1 MLVWCHAKAAIGAL
15 ANISTCFFCCLY
27 TATSSALKLGGS
39 MGRDYN
45 NTQKHADRESM
56 RRNQVPVQNRVL
68 AALPRRDYLHLARY
82 LEPVS
87 LTFGQVLYEPAARI
101 PHVYFPYSGVISL
114 LTVVARGKAAEVGV
128 VGNEGVVGGS
138 SALGIHVS
146 HLRAV
151 VQGAGTAVR
160 ITSSRLHKEFRTRDS
175 WYRELF
181 RFTHAL
187 MTQVAQTAACNR
199 FHTVEAR
206 LARWLLATRD
216 RVHSHHFHLT
226 HEFLSH
232 MLGVRRVGVT
242 AAAAKLQKRRLI
254 TYTRGN
260 IQLLNTAGLEATACE
275 CYGAVKEI
283 YRRSYRT

>member
-1 MLVWCHAKAAIGAL
+1 MLRTVQ
-15 ANISTCFFCCLY
+15 S
-27 TATSSALKLGGS
+27 
-39 MGRDYN
+39 
-45 NTQKHADRESM
+45 
-56 RRNQVPVQNRVL
+56 PVQNRLL
-68 AALPRRDYLHLARY
+68 AALPSQDYRRLARY

-87 LTFGQVLYEPAARI
+87 LAFGQVLYEPAGRI

-114 LTVVARGKAAEVGV
+114 LTVVAMGKAAEVAV

-138 SALGIHVS
+138 AALGIHVS

-160 ITSSRLHKEFRTRDS
+160 ITSSRLHKEFRTHGS

-187 MTQVAQTAACNR
+187 MNQAAQTAACNR

-226 HEFLSH
+226 QQFLSL
-232 MLGVRRVGVT
+232 MLGVRRVAVT
-242 AAAAKLQKRRLI
+242 AAATNLQKRGLI
-254 TYTRGN
+254 TYSRGN
-260 IQLLNTAGLEATACE
+260 IQLLDPASLETTACE
-275 CYGAVKEI
+275 CYGAVKEM
-283 YRRSYRT
+283 YRLSYR

>member
-1 MLVWCHAKAAIGAL
+1 MQRKA
-15 ANISTCFFCCLY
+15 
-27 TATSSALKLGGS
+27 
-39 MGRDYN
+39 
-45 NTQKHADRESM
+45 QP
-56 RRNQVPVQNRVL
+56 PVQNRLL
-68 AALPRRDYLHLARY
+68 AALPRQDYQHLARY
-82 LEPVS
+82 LEPVA
-87 LTFGQVLYEPAARI
+87 LTFGKVLYEPSGRI

-114 LTVVARGKAAEVGV
+114 LSVVDAGKAAEVGV

-138 SALGIHVS
+138 AALGIHVS

-160 ITSSRLHKEFRTRDS
+160 IQSSRLHTELRTHGS

-187 MTQVAQTAACNR
+187 MNQVAQTAACNH

-216 RVHSHHFHLT
+216 RVRSNRFYLT
-226 HEFLSH
+226 HEFLAH

-242 AAAAKLQKRRLI
+242 AAATRLQKRRLI

-275 CYGAVKEI
+275 CYGVVKDMYRRI
-283 YRRSYRT
+283 YRI

>member
-1 MLVWCHAKAAIGAL
+1 MQR
-15 ANISTCFFCCLY
+15 NE
-27 TATSSALKLGGS
+27 SS
-39 MGRDYN
+39 
-45 NTQKHADRESM
+45 
-56 RRNQVPVQNRVL
+56 VQNRVL
-68 AALPRRDYLHLARY
+68 AALPRRDYLQLARY

-87 LTFGQVLYEPAARI
+87 LTFGQVLYEPSGRI

-151 VQGAGTAVR
+151 VQGAGTAAR
-160 ITSSRLHKEFRTRDS
+160 IASSRLHKELRTHDS

-187 MTQVAQTAACNR
+187 MNQVAQTAACNR

-216 RVHSHHFHLT
+216 RVHSRHFQLT

-242 AAAAKLQKRRLI
+242 AAAARLQRRGLI